1 MVNYCR
7 KCKAEVPLGET
18 CPYCGSK
25 LSQTGEQVSIG
36 VVRTPLRDWFAW
48 NNVLRIALPVW
59 LLALGTVI
67 ASEAA
72 ATGAQGVAALSS
84 QGFFGVMLSVLGV
97 MLGLLF
103 LLLALQ
109 GTEKVHY
116 VLDKQGVHARTY
128 LHDPGPVQLYAR
140 FITPEAVERLAAT
153 DDRPPLDGLTLVRR
167 VTLPWSAVRRV
178 RIWREGGAMLFFRP
192 RFWQA
197 LAMRCPIGSLEEAEA
212 FARKKLKRFKG
223 VRIS

>member
-1 MVNYCR
+1 MAAGAGNRDCLRGRRYGRAGGGGPVFPRLFWRN
-7 KCKAEVPLGET
+7 AECAWRDAGAFVP
-18 CPYCGSK
+18 
-25 LSQTGEQVSIG
+25 
-36 VVRTPLRDWFAW
+36 
-48 NNVLRIALPVW
+48 
-59 LLALGTVI
+59 
-67 ASEAA
+67 AA
-72 ATGAQGVAALSS
+72 GPAGYG
-84 QGFFGVMLSVLGV
+84 
-97 MLGLLF
+97 
-103 LLLALQ
+103 
-109 GTEKVHY
+109 KVHY